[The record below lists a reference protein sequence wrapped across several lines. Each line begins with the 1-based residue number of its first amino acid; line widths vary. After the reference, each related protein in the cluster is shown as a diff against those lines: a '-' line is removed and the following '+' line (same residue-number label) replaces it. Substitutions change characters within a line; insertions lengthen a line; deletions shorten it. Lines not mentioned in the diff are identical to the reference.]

1 MLFKLALR
9 NLLRN
14 RRRSLVTILA
24 IGAGFAAIN
33 LFGGY
38 VSNVFGGLERQ
49 AIHGE
54 TLGHLTI
61 SKPGYFEQG
70 NINQEDYILTAEE
83 ITRVSNVIYNTNL
96 VEFISPRLAISGLI
110 SDGEFST
117 IFIGDAIVRTDLAK
131 IRKDFRPE
139 RGGFLDEENPYGLV
153 LATNLASA
161 LSMEKGSTGV
171 LFTSTLTGQANAFD
185 VDVVDIYDTG
195 NASTNDKAIILPLQ
209 LARDLLQTEGAQRL
223 TVMLKDGSQAKVVQ
237 QQLIQLF
244 AEQGLNYEV
253 KNWEE
258 LSAFYG
264 QVKGLFN
271 MIFSFIF
278 AIVSVI
284 VIMSI
289 INTMSMIIVER
300 TREIGTLRSLGMQKI
315 DVLSLF
321 SIEGLLIGICGCVVG
336 LLITLLVGVSINASG
351 FSYIPPNSSSPVLLL
366 VNFESP
372 IILGTLIALSLFTVL
387 SSLVPARRA
396 AESEITDALR
406 HI

>member
-1 MLFKLALR
+1 
-9 NLLRN
+9 
-14 RRRSLVTILA
+14 
-24 IGAGFAAIN
+24 
-33 LFGGY
+33 
-38 VSNVFGGLERQ
+38 
-49 AIHGE
+49 
-54 TLGHLTI
+54 
-61 SKPGYFEQG
+61 
-70 NINQEDYILTAEE
+70 
-83 ITRVSNVIYNTNL
+83 
-96 VEFISPRLAISGLI
+96 
-110 SDGEFST
+110 
-117 IFIGDAIVRTDLAK
+117 
-131 IRKDFRPE
+131 
-139 RGGFLDEENPYGLV
+139 
-153 LATNLASA
+153 
-161 LSMEKGSTGV
+161 MEKGSTGV